1 MSHQVIITFDLDENK
16 VQENAE
22 KEAGRQ
28 IARQVVEEAFGRDS
42 YSQKN
47 MIYNYVSKAVRDIIA
62 ERQDEIIKG
71 AIEEGAK
78 SLGRT
83 KVVKE
88 KLAQVI
94 EEADHE
100 ADE

>member
-1 MSHQVIITFDLDENK
+1 MGHQVLITFDIDENK

-28 IARQVVEEAFGRDS
+28 IAKEIMEEAFGKDS

-47 MIYNYVSKAVRDIIA
+47 MIYNYVSKAVRDII
-62 ERQDEIIKG
+62 EEQQDEIIKG
-71 AIEEGAK
+71 AIKEVAK

-88 KLAQVI
+88 KLVQELDI
-94 EEADHE
+94 
-100 ADE
+100 